1 MNHSNVVVSDQLKS
15 LYFTHQ
21 NAVLLEDGTLL
32 TSDYD
37 SAAIELIK
45 NHIIERNDEYPEL
58 LGAVIK
64 VEKTDTSTIAEKIES
79 LSTKGVQFQMQNGDI
94 STIGQDAKNI
104 LQLAVKRGV
113 SDVHIELYGNETR
126 IMARIDGRMVELQ
139 KTIPEYNYG
148 LTLLSYLFNQL
159 GKDQD
164 ADFSPKAP
172 NNCRIEIDLITP
184 DKNNEGKH
192 IEVER
197 ETRWRVSYIPAQN
210 NGGQVTLRWLNKN
223 TTIPRLEDLGWEE
236 GHIEAIRRFLNSPF
250 GLLLLA
256 GQVGS
261 GKSTGIAGM
270 LSEMKG
276 SGRSMNTLEDPVEF
290 DIGVMQTS
298 VRSTDELNNFI
309 KLLLRHDV
317 DIEMHGE
324 LRTQEGAMAAC
335 RKAETGQLV
344 FSTIH
349 TSSAVGIAHTLNEQ
363 MKIPLA
369 LIAAPEL
376 MKVWVYQTLVRTL
389 CTKCSL
395 TMEEASPLW
404 SERESAQFKAWSEHN
419 PVSPLMR
426 FRNPNG
432 CACCNQG
439 ENGRTSLVEMIFL
452 DDIDRQFILNKDY
465 LNWGKALKS
474 KNYKTVLDHANLK
487 IGRGEID
494 IFTAAKQVDGLF
506 ERSSDSIYDSFFTAI
521 DAPVDNIGE
530 SEEVAPC

>member
-1 MNHSNVVVSDQLKS
+1 MNNSNVVVSDQLKS

-113 SDVHIELYGNETR
+113 SDIHIELYGNETR
-126 IMARIDGRMVELQ
+126 IMARIDGRIVELQ

-148 LTLLSYLFNQL
+148 LTLQSYLINQL

-164 ADFSPKAP
+164 DNFNPKLP

-184 DKNNEGKH
+184 DKNNEGKE

-197 ETRWRVSYIPAQN
+197 ETRWRVSYIPGQN
-210 NGGQVTLRWLNKN
+210 NGGQTTLRWLNKD
-223 TTIPRLEDLGWEE
+223 TTVPAMDDLGWEKGNVE
-236 GHIEAIRRFLNSPF
+236 TARQFMASAS
-250 GLLLLA
+250 GLCVLS

-261 GKSTGIAGM
+261 GKSTTIASM
-270 LSEMKG
+270 LTEMKNT
-276 SGRSMNTLEDPVEF
+276 GRAINTLEDPVEF

-298 VRSTDELNNFI
+298 VKDNDQLNEFI
-309 KLLLRHDV
+309 KLLLRHDP

-324 LRTQEGAMAAC
+324 MRTKEGAMAAC
-335 RKAETGQLV
+335 SKAETGQLV
-344 FSTIH
+344 LTTIH
-349 TSSAVGIAHTLNEQ
+349 TSSAVGTAYRLNEF
-363 MKIPLA
+363 MGIPLSM
-369 LIAAPEL
+369 IGAPDL
-376 MKVWVYQTLVRTL
+376 MKLWIYQTLVRTL
-389 CTKCSL
+389 CPHCSL
-395 TMEEASPLW
+395 TLDDASKIW
-404 SERESAQFKAWSEHN
+404 SERESEQFKQWQLSNN
-419 PVSPLMR
+419 PSKKMR
-426 FRNPNG
+426 FKNPEG
-432 CACCNQG
+432 CTCCTQG
-439 ENGRTSLVEMIFL
+439 EKGRTSLIEMIVL
-452 DDIDRQFILNKDY
+452 DDEDRLFILDKDY
-465 LNWGKALKS
+465 LNWIKALK
-474 KNYKTVLDHANLK
+474 KKGYKTVLDHANLK
-487 IGRGEID
+487 IARGEID
-494 IFTAAKQVDGLF
+494 IFTAAERVNGLF
-506 ERSSDSIYDSFFTAI
+506 KRSTESIYDSFFTAI
-521 DAPVDNIGE
+521 DAPIDNIEE
-530 SEEVAPC
+530 SEEAAPC